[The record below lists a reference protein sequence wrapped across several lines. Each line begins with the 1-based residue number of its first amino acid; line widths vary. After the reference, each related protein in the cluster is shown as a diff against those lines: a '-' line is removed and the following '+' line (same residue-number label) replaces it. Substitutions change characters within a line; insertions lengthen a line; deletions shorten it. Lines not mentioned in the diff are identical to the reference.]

1 MKLSNVTEYGCYID
15 FDGEAIYQ
23 VMPNTDKIWLEEEP
37 DVKILVDTFYF
48 AYEKHG
54 LKTYTSN
61 GNCQRISDP
70 ALGDIDVTKVNNYA
84 LIDPDT
90 LREVRHYGG

>member
-1 MKLSNVTEYGCYID
+1 MKLSNVTEYGCYMD
-15 FDGEAIYQ
+15 SDGEVIYQ

-37 DVKILVDTFYF
+37 EVKVVVDTFYL
-48 AYEKHG
+48 AYIRRG

-61 GNCQRISDP
+61 GNCQRIQDP
-70 ALGDIDVTKVNNYA
+70 ALEDIEVTKVNNYA
-84 LIDPDT
+84 LVTPDT